1 VKEFAY
7 GKYIAKISLSV
18 NGTIYTYTTF
28 HMLFTYK
35 AVRQGGGEYE
45 ATIEAADKF
54 ALYKEVHAKGDA
66 VISVHEK
73 TAGGKL
79 KNVFSMS
86 FGGIKA
92 ADRIMFAKNLS
103 AMLRAGLPLG
113 RAFAVLDR
121 QIESKQWKDIFASLQ
136 NNLAKGVALSTSLMQ
151 FPKVFNSLF
160 TSMVAAGEES
170 GNLVGA
176 LSIVGEELEK
186 SYELRKKVR
195 GAMMYPII
203 ILGLMLAI
211 AVLMLV
217 YILPKLTATFKD
229 FNAELPL
236 ATRLIIS
243 TSDFFQA
250 HYLSIFGVIVLGS
263 IAVTT
268 FLKSTFG
275 RKLFDK
281 VILKLPIIGPVSQE
295 INSARTTRTLSSLL
309 SSGVAMVP
317 SLKITGDV
325 VQNVHYKAMLA
336 VAAEGV
342 QKGSS
347 LQSIFSVRTDLYPSF
362 VGEMMGVG
370 EETGTLVKSLLEV
383 ATFYESE
390 VDQKTKDISTIIEP
404 ILMILIGLGV
414 GFFALAMISPIYS
427 LSNAI

>member
-1 VKEFAY
+1 
-7 GKYIAKISLSV
+7 
-18 NGTIYTYTTF
+18 
-28 HMLFTYK
+28 MLFTYK
-35 AVRQGGGEYE
+35 AVRAGGGEYE

-66 VISVHEK
+66 VISLHEK
-73 TAGGKL
+73 TAGGKI
-79 KNVFSMS
+79 KNAFSLS

-121 QIESKQWKDIFASLQ
+121 QIASKQWKEIFSSLQ
-136 NNLAKGVALSTSLMQ
+136 DNLAKGVPLSTSLGQ
-151 FPKVFNSLF
+151 FPKVFNQLF
-160 TSMVAAGEES
+160 TSMVEAGEES

-186 SYELRKKVR
+186 SYELRKKVK
-195 GAMMYPII
+195 GAMMYPLII
-203 ILGLMLAI
+203 ICLMLAI
-211 AVLMLV
+211 AALMFIYV
-217 YILPKLTATFKD
+217 MPKLTATFKD

-236 ATRLIIS
+236 ATRIIIA

-250 HYLSIFGVIVLGS
+250 HYISIFGGLILLVVAA
-263 IAVTT
+263 IA
-268 FLKSTFG
+268 FFKSAFG
-275 RKLFDK
+275 RKLVDR
-281 VILKLPIIGPVSQE
+281 VILKLPIIGLISQE
-295 INSARTTRTLSSLL
+295 INSARTARTLSSLL

-342 QKGSS
+342 QKGAS

-383 ATFYESE
+383 AIFYESE
-390 VDQKTKDISTIIEP
+390 VDQKTKDVSTVIEP
-404 ILMILIGLGV
+404 VLMILIGLGV